1 MHGLLA
7 DDFELTVTDTPEP
20 AARPGF
26 YETRTRTFYVTA
38 DGGVYLIAAPGQ
50 RAMLWAV
57 EHLPPDAT
65 QSRVD
70 DPRLQTLADVADD
83 LASQPHR
90 PYSS

>member
-1 MHGLLA
+1 M
-7 DDFELTVTDTPEP
+7 LTSG
-20 AARPGF
+20 AQ
-26 YETRTRTFYVTA
+26 
-38 DGGVYLIAAPGQ
+38 GVYLIAAPGQ

-90 PYSS
+90 PYPS